1 MLARDTPSL
10 GSGERWSA
18 PSQDRKLAVVVAGAP
33 SPVLRALPASA
44 LPRVSAGWA
53 LCALGPSI
61 RGGGRATGRNDHGLS
76 GENHTRLSPYG
87 FQGTTKGLQES
98 THFPASSHSWGA
110 VPMPPSRLS
119 LGALPGQDK
128 CPPCLPAASWARQQ
142 ITNIRAVCPRG
153 GASSPFPS
161 RAPALGTRFFN
172 QISPARP

>member
-33 SPVLRALPASA
+33 SPVLRALPASP

-87 FQGTTKGLQES
+87 FQGTQ
-98 THFPASSHSWGA
+98 
-110 VPMPPSRLS
+110 
-119 LGALPGQDK
+119 
-128 CPPCLPAASWARQQ
+128 
-142 ITNIRAVCPRG
+142 RAVGEHPFPCQFPQLGGCPHASLQVVTGSSAWAGQMSPMSPRG
-153 GASSPFPS
+153 LMGKAANNEHTGCVSQRWCILPVPKP
-161 RAPALGTRFFN
+161 RTRSGNTFF
-172 QISPARP
+172 